1 MYRKIITMSVI
12 VGLGTITA
20 VGMNTAENFNT
31 MAENNAVWTLGDV
44 NNDGWI
50 NAVDSSIVLIEYSH
64 LSTHGGTFTEEQK
77 KVADVNGD
85 GWINAVDASIIVSYY
100 AYCSTGGTVSFS
112 EWIKT
117 PEQTTTTTT
126 TIATTVTTSTT
137 VSDYVVSTDTPSSE
151 TQTTATVSSI
161 ETTTTTTTTVQKIS
175 EIKLSKYD
183 INLEIGKS
191 DISYVTML
199 PESVENKDEIWT
211 SSDEKVA
218 TVDKWGNVTGI
229 SEGRCIVTVKS
240 VDNPSVKAD
249 IKVIVGNPPAEN
261 KITEIKLSKTEMNLE
276 IGKTDISYVIMLPE
290 NVENKDEIWTSS
302 DEKIATVDKWGN
314 VTGISDGTCIV
325 TVTSVDNPEVK
336 ADIKVTVGKPSTTE
350 NKITEIKLSKTE
362 MDLNIGEKDIS
373 YVTML
378 PENVENKDEIWTS
391 SDEKIATVDKWGN
404 VTALSA
410 GTCTVTVTSV
420 DNPEVKADI
429 KVNVKEKANFQQVN
443 GLTYINGIL
452 IANKSY
458 SLPST
463 YDPGID
469 ATTVKQFGELS
480 KSASKDG
487 LNIYLSSGYRS
498 YAYQNTIYNN
508 YVSWYGKASAD
519 TFSARPGH
527 SEHQTGLAIDVNTID
542 DSFADTPE
550 AEWLE
555 KHAHEYGFII
565 RYPKG
570 KESITGYKYEPWH
583 IRYLG
588 VEKATAVY
596 NSGLTLEE
604 YLGIDSYYH

>member
-1 MYRKIITMSVI
+1 MDIKIITMSVI
-12 VGLGTITA
+12 VGLSTVTA
-20 VGMNTAENFNT
+20 IGMNTTENFNT
-31 MAENNAVWTLGDV
+31 MAENNVGWTLGDV
-44 NNDGWI
+44 NNDGWV
-50 NAVDSSIVLIEYSH
+50 NAVDSSIVLMEYSN

-85 GWINAVDASIIVSYY
+85 GWINAVDASNILSYY
-100 AYCSTGGTVSFS
+100 AYCSTGGTISFS
-112 EWIKT
+112 EWMKN
-117 PEQTTTTTT
+117 PEEITTTTT
-126 TIATTVTTSTT
+126 TIATTITTSTT
-137 VSDYVVSTDTPSSE
+137 VSGYVVSTDNSSSS
-151 TQTTATVSSI
+151 TQTTSTVSSI
-161 ETTTTTTTTVQKIS
+161 ETTTTTTSTVQKIS
-175 EIKLSKYD
+175 EIKLTKYD
-183 INLEIGKS
+183 INLKVGEK

-199 PESVENKDEIWT
+199 PEIVANKDEIWT

-218 TVDKWGNVTGI
+218 TVDKWGNITGI
-229 SEGRCIVTVKS
+229 ADGKCIVTVTS
-240 VDNPSVKAD
+240 VDNPEVKAD
-249 IKVIVGNPPAEN
+249 INVTVGEPSTEN

-276 IGKTDISYVIMLPE
+276 VGKKDISYVTMIPD

-314 VTGISDGTCIV
+314 VTAVSDGTCTI
-325 TVTSVDNPEVK
+325 TITSVDNPKVK

-362 MDLNIGEKDIS
+362 MNLNIGEKDIS

-378 PENVENKDEIWTS
+378 PESVANKEEIWTS

-404 VTALSA
+404 VTAVSA

-429 KVNVKEKANFQQVN
+429 KVTIKEKSDFQQLN

-463 YDPGID
+463 YDPGMDI
-469 ATTVKQFGELS
+469 TTIKQFGELS
-480 KSASKDG
+480 NAAAKDG
-487 LNIYLSSGYRS
+487 INIYLSSGYRS
-498 YAYQNTIYNN
+498 YSYQNTIYNN

-519 TFSARPGH
+519 TFSARAGH

-588 VEKATAVY
+588 VEKATDVY